1 MTRQPDGTGRDALR
15 EEQIRAAT
23 VGEPQR
29 LDGPITLVE
38 YDPGWP
44 RLFER
49 EASRIRAAL
58 GDGVVLLEH
67 CGSTSVP
74 GLAAK
79 PIIDMVLVVRDSAD
93 EPSYAPQLES
103 AGCVLRIRE
112 PDWYQHRVLKGSD
125 TDVNLHV
132 FSDGCAEVQRMRL
145 FRDTLRS
152 DDGERLR
159 YQRAKRELA
168 ARTWDYVQNY
178 ADAKSEVVEAIIA
191 RAEAQKTKR
200 R

>member
-1 MTRQPDGTGRDALR
+1 MTTQPDGTGRDALR

-23 VGEPQR
+23 VGEPAR

-38 YDPGWP
+38 YDPEWP

-103 AGCVLRIRE
+103 AGYVLRIRE
-112 PDWYQHRVLKGSD
+112 PDWYEHRVFKGPD

>member
-23 VGEPQR
+23 VGEPAR

-38 YDPGWP
+38 YDPERP
-44 RLFER
+44 RVF
-49 EASRIRAAL
+49 
-58 GDGVVLLEH
+58 
-67 CGSTSVP
+67 
-74 GLAAK
+74 
-79 PIIDMVLVVRDSAD
+79 
-93 EPSYAPQLES
+93 
-103 AGCVLRIRE
+103 
-112 PDWYQHRVLKGSD
+112 KGPD

-132 FSDGCAEVQRMRL
+132 FSDACAEVQRMRL

-178 ADAKSEVVEAIIA
+178 ADAKSEVVEAITA